1 MGFYDAFF
9 GSDQSLYTAY
19 SIIAAII
26 AICLTI
32 LLTATDVPLGN
43 RILIVLFVILT
54 LIPSIFL
61 TLFEL
66 TCIVTGGTEPNR
78 WWCHAFAWILAAFI
92 IIYCIIVVIVSL
104 VSLFNYNK
112 AIYTVNNEE
121 QKYKITNNESDNY
134 AKEIIEADEIHTKQL
149 EKFYG
154 GRGYESFEN
163 VSDDGKISIVD
174 GLSLATMRDKKGG
187 NIIPGIDPTA
197 SPVSSSMVPSTT
209 DIAKFTNP
217 ETPSLSS
224 LPSLSSAIPQYLSN
238 SMKGNDNKIKDEF
251 QNGSMINIES
261 QDPLVVTTLRNIM
274 SNRQQPPPQQP
285 PPQQQPPQQQAPK
298 EVSGFENPT
307 GSNIPASVNKISTQG
322 YSNLNE
328 GFGEDSSIID
338 NMYAAF
344 DFKKFN

>member
-32 LLTATDVPLGN
+32 LLTASDVPIGN

-78 WWCHAFAWILAAFI
+78 WWCHAFGWILAAFI
-92 IIYCIIVVIVSL
+92 IIYCVIVVIVSL

-112 AIYTVNNEE
+112 AIHTVNNDE
-121 QKYKITNNESDNY
+121 QKYKISNNESDNY
-134 AKEIIEADEIHTKQL
+134 AKEIIAADDIYNKKL
-149 EKFYG
+149 ENFYNG
-154 GRGYESFEN
+154 GSGYERFEN
-163 VSDDGKISIVD
+163 VSDDGKVSIVD
-174 GLSLATMRDKKGG
+174 GLSLATMRDKQGG
-187 NIIPGIDPTA
+187 NIVPGTDPNA
-197 SPVSSSMVPSTT
+197 SPASSGMVPSTA
-209 DIAKFTNP
+209 DVAKFTNP
-217 ETPSLSS
+217 ETLS
-224 LPSLSSAIPQYLSN
+224 LPSLSSAIPQFLS
-238 SMKGNDNKIKDEF
+238 SAMPGNDNKDNKKSEGFYVEQEKPQQEKYQIPQPLSQQGPPQKPL
-251 QNGSMINIES
+251 NNIENAS
-261 QDPLVVTTLRNIM
+261 
-274 SNRQQPPPQQP
+274 
-285 PPQQQPPQQQAPK
+285 A
-298 EVSGFENPT
+298 
-307 GSNIPASVNKISTQG
+307 SNIPVSVNKISAQG
-322 YSNLNE
+322 FANLHE

-344 DFKKFN
+344 KF